1 VFEDK
6 AGIYESPFV
15 GLEGTDMFGVLPF
28 TSSGDCVFEFIA
40 LSNPLVFL
48 NGEALSSII
57 DCSLTGTS
65 FIE

>member
-1 VFEDK
+1 MFEDI
-6 AGIYESPFV
+6 AGIYYSPLV

-28 TSSGDCVFEFIA
+28 TSSGDWVFEFIA
-40 LSNPLVFL
+40 LSNPFVFL

-57 DCSLTGTS
+57 DCSLIGSS